1 MLYNEKGYVRSIDI
15 AARMNYSKPSVSRAM
30 GLLKT
35 SGHIEMDK
43 DGHIT
48 LTETGLKLA
57 SQVYE
62 RHRVITSFLTSIGVD
77 PFVAAQDAC
86 RMEHAISG
94 ESFEKLKEHVTAM
107 ELNKSEE
114 LQCFWHEDQ
123 ENPAVKEFA
132 ELLENSY

>member
-1 MLYNEKGYVRSIDI
+1 MRSFESREDYLETIYVLYNEKGYVRSIDI

-94 ESFEKLKEHVTAM
+94 ESFEKLKEHVAAM
-107 ELNKSEE
+107 ELNRSEE
-114 LQCFWHEDQ
+114 LQ
-123 ENPAVKEFA
+123 
-132 ELLENSY
+132 